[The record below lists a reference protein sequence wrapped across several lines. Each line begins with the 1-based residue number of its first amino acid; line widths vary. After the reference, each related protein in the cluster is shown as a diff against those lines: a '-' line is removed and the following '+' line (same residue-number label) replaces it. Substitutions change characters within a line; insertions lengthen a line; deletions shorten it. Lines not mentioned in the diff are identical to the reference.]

1 MAVPSTTNVNRV
13 VVRSAGYAE
22 AFYDF
27 MTGSK
32 GGFREFEYACRGGAV
47 LEQAAAQTT
56 ENARRARDKDRTS
69 HRVKLL
75 ALISM

>member
-1 MAVPSTTNVNRV
+1 MAVPFTTNVNRV
-13 VVRSAGYAE
+13 VVRRAGYAE

-32 GGFREFEYACRGGAV
+32 GGFHEFEYACRGGTV
-47 LEQAAAQTT
+47 LEQAAAQTKQN
-56 ENARRARDKDRTS
+56 EGKLRDKDRS
-69 HRVKLL
+69 NLRVRLL